1 MVLALPRALVLEH
14 LERVPAS
21 ALDLT
26 DEWEYRRRL
35 ELAEP
40 LDVEPADRRAV
51 AAGPD
56 LEAVVGDGA
65 GHLRELD

>member
-14 LERVPAS
+14 LERVAAS

-35 ELAEP
+35 ELAEL
-40 LDVEPADRRAV
+40 LDVELVRVGLASND
-51 AAGPD
+51 PD
-56 LEAVVGDGA
+56 LREAAEDWQA
-65 GHLRELD
+65 RLA